1 MPHPFRSI
9 ALIACAV
16 FGASL
21 APTAF
26 AENDTIPPSQ
36 LEQRF
41 KAADKD
47 HDGKL
52 TRAEAD
58 AGMPRV
64 AKNFDRLDQEKKG
77 YLTLDQLKSAM
88 ATMADRGGK

>member
-1 MPHPFRSI
+1 MPHPFLSTG
-9 ALIACAV
+9 LIACAV
-16 FGASL
+16 FGATL
-21 APTAF
+21 APSAF
-26 AENDTIPPSQ
+26 AANDAPSAAM

-52 TRAEAD
+52 TRAEAEG
-58 AGMPRV
+58 GMPRV

-77 YLTLDQLKSAM
+77 YLTLDQLTSTPPSA
-88 ATMADRGGK
+88 